1 MKKNFSA
8 TAKRTLIASAVASL
22 MAGSAFAADTAAT
35 PVEGWVEQPKDLAVV
50 DITNKGYVLVDDA
63 KGLTGDFAY
72 STKGEVKTD
81 AVHFASKKAET
92 QVFSGRAW
100 LDNSTGTG
108 KKGVKGLATLAK
120 DAVLVNEG
128 SIFVKG
134 SDANFY
140 MNQAMLADQGGTVE
154 NRGLIVTDKA
164 YGMAIGSNGNGN
176 TPDANKLVNAGNGR
190 IIVNGGAA
198 MELGSGV
205 DASSAENAGSID
217 VNYLG
222 KGAKVDSVGILFGM
236 SGTAKG
242 TFTNTGTIE
251 ADEGAYAIKVD
262 GGNADINLKAGSV
275 RGDILIGGKE
285 GSTVDK
291 VNLTINSDALVEGD
305 LTAKG
310 GKLTLKS
317 ADGAATLNGTL
328 TVDGATVTT
337 AYGTVLTIDAPAVA
351 RVAAPDVDLKKGIF
365 TVAEGS
371 ELNADTVNVTAGTA
385 ANDYRLQ
392 VSGEADIDTLNVT
405 ASTATAIR
413 TLKDGELNI
422 GTVTVTGSG
431 FAINTSDN
439 SVVTVTNAIETAE
452 GTYAFAVW
460 DHSTLNLVDGI
471 NLEKTGRDAIQLQ
484 GGTLSTDSGLFRN
497 AEGTVVDTDKVA
509 VGNAGSTVSFTNNSI
524 SFEDLVA
531 LKKVTGTKLETLA
544 NEITLDGKVLEK
556 MKLADWEKVGGATLA
571 PVTAVVEGN
580 GKISITER
588 FGAKNIE
595 LTGEDSKKGT
605 ADQISIENGA
615 EVTLVGGAQG
625 TELVTSSH
633 ETKPIKLENFF
644 VTGKSTLNL
653 GAANGTSFTYGTLS
667 DVRLEVGSESTVKV
681 RNGDFTLAEGLSVND
696 GASTVTVAEGAT
708 LRTPAD
714 ALSAKGTLTKASIVN
729 NGKLNVDGSLYAQT
743 IDQKGTLT
751 VGGYL
756 NAKNFVEG
764 NKNVTISGGEVV
776 LSGTKRTGKDETGWQ
791 FFTGGAKIDS
801 KLVAENDPTIDTDNE
816 EKGGLLVLGS
826 GQAAAAAEAY
836 QAAHHLDN
844 TLWIGQ
850 ESHIDGVTFE
860 GRATG
865 TWNGMAGVK
874 GENTVA
880 FDLNAIAQSGYT
892 AGKTMDET
900 AAILNT
906 KGKVAVGA
914 DKVYL
919 GGLRNIR
926 QDMLVRNADGIAQM
940 KLGDV
945 ALSDKTQYNDPRV
958 DFGTSFYD
966 GSNALKD
973 GVLSFNVD
981 KEELAGL
988 FEMGLHSAG
997 AVKQELYAVQFGQQ
1011 IADAII
1017 FGWDQI
1023 NEDYDRGVYN
1033 TVKGMLK
1040 DGVEFND
1047 VFKDEYDNAQWVSE
1061 NLKDGVDSLDYF
1073 NAINGYDNAFVSNLR
1088 DAEHAVT
1095 NMAALGGAFSTAV
1108 DINNEV
1114 WKALDR
1120 RTSLANMNVARNE
1133 TGVTPWVDVIGTFN
1147 SADGLYGSSGYE
1159 ADIYGAVFG
1168 ADWTASCGAILGAA
1182 ISVGQ
1187 ADANSVDNSTKVDND
1202 VDFWG
1207 VSIYGSHQIGNVNG
1221 KFDLGYI
1228 STSNDLSA
1236 YAGYF
1241 GKVKESLDADIFTI
1255 GLGAEYLANV
1265 GSLNVVPHAGF
1276 RWSSIDMDSSK
1287 YGADYD
1293 KMNLFQ
1299 MPIGVTFS
1307 GTFDMTGWKVAPMFD
1322 ISVVPAFGDKDAVA
1336 SYTGGIEDSVRVVDT
1351 NPIQATLG
1359 VNASVGAWTFGVNY
1373 GLTAGSDER
1382 LNNSL
1387 NANAR
1392 YTF

>member
-22 MAGSAFAADTAAT
+22 MAGSAFASDTAAT

-72 STKGEVKTD
+72 STKDEVKTD

-134 SDANFY
+134 SGDNFY

-164 YGMAIGSNGNGN
+164 YGMAIGSNGNSNGN
-176 TPDANKLVNAGNGR
+176 TPANKLVNAGNGR

-222 KGAKVDSVGILFGM
+222 KEANVDSVGILFGM
-236 SGTAKG
+236 SENTKG

-275 RGDILIGGKE
+275 RGDIKIGGKE
-285 GSTVDK
+285 GSKVGN
-291 VNLTINSDALVEGD
+291 VNLTINNAALVEGD
-305 LTAKG
+305 LTAKDG
-310 GKLTLKS
+310 ILKIQS

-328 TVDGATVTT
+328 TVDGATVKT
-337 AYGTVLTIDAPAVA
+337 AYGTVLTIDAPDVA
-351 RVAAPDVDLKKGIF
+351 REASTDLELKSGSF
-365 TVAEGS
+365 TVVEGS
-371 ELNADTVNVTAGTA
+371 ELNADTVNVTAGGA
-385 ANDYRLQ
+385 AYRLT
-392 VSGEADIDTLNVT
+392 VEGEANIETLNVA
-405 ASTATAIR
+405 ASNVYTGINTNN
-413 TLKDGELNI
+413 GELNI
-422 GTVTVTGSG
+422 DTLKVTGTG
-431 FAINTSDN
+431 YAIDTAGN
-439 SVVTVTNAIETAE
+439 SVITVSKAIETAE
-452 GTYAFAVW
+452 GTHAFAVAGE
-460 DHSTLNLVDGI
+460 STLNLADGI
-471 NLEKTGRDAIQLQ
+471 NLEKAAAGAIEIRD
-484 GGTLSTDSGLFRN
+484 GTLSTNSAVYRKDGKIGN
-497 AEGTVVDTDKVA
+497 NDKIKTGVD
-509 VGNAGSTVSFTNNSI
+509 STVSFTDEAMT
-524 SFEDLVA
+524 FEDLVA
-531 LKKVTGTKLETLA
+531 LKAVTSADLETLA
-544 NEITLDGKVLEK
+544 NEITRDGKVLEK
-556 MKLADWEKVGGATLA
+556 MKLADWEKIGGATLA

-580 GKISITER
+580 GEISITEHER

-605 ADQISIENGA
+605 DDQISINGA

-633 ETKPIKLENFF
+633 ETKPIKLEKFF
-644 VTGKSTLNL
+644 VTGGSTLNL

-667 DVRLEVGSESTVKV
+667 DVRLGVGGNSKVNV

-729 NGKLNVDGSLYAQT
+729 NGNLKVDGSLYAQT
-743 IDQKGTLT
+743 IDQKGKL
-751 VGGYL
+751 VVAGYL
-756 NAKNFVEG
+756 NAKNFVAG
-764 NKNVTISGGEVV
+764 NTGSNTIEGGEVV
-776 LSGTKRTGKDETGWQ
+776 LSGEQRTGKNESGWN
-791 FFTGGAKIDS
+791 FVAGNMTIRK
-801 KLVAENDPTIDTDNE
+801 KLVANNNPDDPSDNE

-826 GQAAAAAEAY
+826 AQAAAAAEAY

-850 ESHIDGVTFE
+850 ESHIDGVKFGE
-860 GRATG
+860 PATG

-906 KGKVAVGA
+906 KDKVAVGA

-945 ALSDKTQYNDPRV
+945 ALIDKTQYNDPRV

-1236 YAGYF
+1236 NAAYF
-1241 GKVKESLDADIFTI
+1241 GRVKESLDADIFTI
-1255 GLGAEYLANV
+1255 GIGAEYLASV
-1265 GSLNVVPHAGF
+1265 GSVNVVPHAGF

>member
-50 DITNKGYVLVDDA
+50 DITNEGYVLVDDA

-92 QVFSGRAW
+92 QVFSSRAW
-100 LDNSTGTG
+100 LDNSAGEG

-120 DAVLVNEG
+120 GAVLVNEG

-198 MELGSGV
+198 MELGSVV

-222 KGAKVDSVGILFGM
+222 KDAKVDSVGILFGM

-242 TFTNTGTIE
+242 TFTNKGTIE

-262 GGNADINLKAGSV
+262 GGNADINLEAGSV
-275 RGDILIGGKE
+275 RGDIQIGGKE
-285 GSTVDK
+285 GSTVSN
-291 VNLTINSDALVEGD
+291 VNLTIDNAALVEGD

-310 GKLTLKS
+310 GNLTIKS

-328 TVDGATVTT
+328 TVDGAIVTT
-337 AYGTVLTIDAPAVA
+337 AYGTVLTIDAPDVA
-351 RVAAPDVDLKKGIF
+351 REASTDLELKSGSF
-365 TVAEGS
+365 TVVEGS
-371 ELNADTVNVTAGTA
+371 ELNADTVNVTAGT
-385 ANDYRLQ
+385 NGYRLQ
-392 VSGEADIDTLNVT
+392 VYGEADIDTLNVT
-405 ASTATAIR
+405 ASTATAIQ

-431 FAINTSDN
+431 YAVNTSGN

-452 GTYAFAVW
+452 GSYAFAVW
-460 DHSTLNLVDGI
+460 DDSTLNLADGI

-509 VGNAGSTVSFTNNSI
+509 VADTGSTVSFTDNSI

-531 LKKVTGTKLETLA
+531 LKNVTKTELETLA
-544 NEITLDGKVLEK
+544 SEITLDGKVLEK
-556 MKLADWEKVGGATLA
+556 MKLADWAKVGGATLA

-580 GKISITER
+580 GEIHVGDR

-595 LTGEDSKKGT
+595 LSGEDTERDSLFIEGG
-605 ADQISIENGA
+605 ADK

-625 TELVTSSH
+625 TELVKGTH
-633 ETKPIKLENFF
+633 ETKPLKLENFY
-644 VTGKSTLNL
+644 VTQGSTLNL
-653 GAANGTSFTYGTLS
+653 GAKNGTSFTYGELNGVRVTVGGSSTLN
-667 DVRLEVGSESTVKV
+667 V
-681 RNGDFTLAEGLSVND
+681 RNGEFTLAEGLTLND
-696 GASTVTVAEGAT
+696 EGSKANIVEGST
-708 LRTPAD
+708 LRLNDVLNEKNELA
-714 ALSAKGTLTKASIVN
+714 SASLINAGTIT
-729 NGKLNVDGSLYAQT
+729 VDGSLFAQT
-743 IDQKGTLT
+743 IEQGENGKLT
-751 VGGYL
+751 VTGYL
-756 NAKNFVEG
+756 NAKNFVADKAG
-764 NKNVTISGGEVV
+764 VTSIKGGEVV
-776 LSGTKRTGKDETGWQ
+776 LSGAKRTGEKETGWQ
-791 FFTGGAKIDS
+791 FVTGDMTIGK
-801 KLVAENDPTIDTDNE
+801 KLVAENNPGEVNDNE
-816 EKGGLLVLGS
+816 GKGGLLVLGS
-826 GQAAAAAEAY
+826 AQAAAAAEAY

-850 ESHIDGVTFE
+850 ESHIDDVKFGD
-860 GRATG
+860 RATG
-865 TWNGMAGVK
+865 TWNDLEGAR

-906 KGKVAVGA
+906 KDKVAVET

-945 ALSDKTQYNDPRV
+945 ALIAKTQYNDPRV

-966 GSNALKD
+966 GSNALKN

-981 KEELAGL
+981 TEELAEI
-988 FEMGLHSAG
+988 FDMGLHSAG

-1023 NEDYDRGVYN
+1023 NEDWNRGVYN
-1033 TVKGMLK
+1033 TVKGMLS
-1040 DGVEFND
+1040 DEVEYTDFVDN
-1047 VFKDEYDNAQWVSE
+1047 YDDAQWVAA
-1061 NLKDGVDSLDYF
+1061 NLKEGMSSLDYF
-1073 NAINGYDNAFVSNLR
+1073 NAINGFDNAFVSNLR

-1236 YAGYF
+1236 NAAYF
-1241 GKVKESLDADIFTI
+1241 GRVKESLDADIFTI
-1255 GLGAEYLANV
+1255 GIGAEYLASV
-1265 GSLNVVPHAGF
+1265 GSVNVVPHAGF

-1359 VNASVGAWTFGVNY
+1359 VNASVSAWTFGVNY

>member
-50 DITNKGYVLVDDA
+50 DITDKGYVLVDDA

-72 STKGEVKTD
+72 STKSEVKTD

-100 LDNSTGTG
+100 LDNSAGTG

-164 YGMAIGSNGNGN
+164 YGMAIGSNGKGN
-176 TPDANKLVNAGNGR
+176 TTFANKLVNAGNGR

-198 MELGSGV
+198 MELGSV
-205 DASSAENAGSID
+205 VNASSAENAGSID

-222 KGAKVDSVGILFGM
+222 KDAKVDSVGILFGM

-242 TFTNTGTIE
+242 TFTNMGTIE

-262 GGNADINLKAGSV
+262 GGYADINLEAGSV
-275 RGDILIGGKE
+275 RGDIQIGGKE
-285 GSTVDK
+285 GSTVGN
-291 VNLTINSDALVEGD
+291 VNLTINNAALVEGD

-310 GKLTLKS
+310 GNLTIKS

-328 TVDGATVTT
+328 TVDGAIVTT
-337 AYGTVLTIDAPAVA
+337 AYGTVLTIDAPDVA
-351 RVAAPDVDLKKGIF
+351 REASADLELKSGSF
-365 TVAEGS
+365 TVVEGS
-371 ELNADTVNVTAGTA
+371 ELNADTVNVTAGT
-385 ANDYRLQ
+385 NGYRLQ
-392 VSGEADIDTLNVT
+392 VYGEADIDTLNVT
-405 ASTATAIR
+405 ASTATAIQ

-431 FAINTSDN
+431 MAIDMSGS
-439 SVVTVTNAIETAE
+439 SVVTVNKAIESTVDAK
-452 GTYAFAVW
+452 AVAVW
-460 DHSTLNLVDGI
+460 DDSTLNLADGI
-471 NLEKTGRDAIQLQ
+471 DLEKAGSAAIQLK
-484 GGTLSTDSGLFRN
+484 GGTLSTNSAVYRKDGKIAAN
-497 AEGTVVDTDKVA
+497 AKITSD
-509 VGNAGSTVSFTNNSI
+509 NGSTVSFTDETMT
-524 SFEDLVA
+524 FEDLVA
-531 LKKVTGTKLETLA
+531 LKTVTGADLETLA
-544 NEITLDGKVLEK
+544 SKITLDGKVLEK
-556 MKLADWEKVGGATLA
+556 MKLADWAKVGGATLA
-571 PVTAVVEGN
+571 PVTAVIEGN

-595 LTGEDSKKGT
+595 LTGEDGGKDT
-605 ADQISIENGA
+605 ANQISIENGA

-644 VTGKSTLNL
+644 VTGNSTLNL
-653 GAANGTSFTYGTLS
+653 GAENGTSFTYGTLS
-667 DVRLEVGSESTVKV
+667 DVRLEVGNNSKVNV
-681 RNGDFTLAEGLSVND
+681 RNGDFTLAEGLRVND
-696 GASTVTVAEGAT
+696 AFSTVTVAEGAT
-708 LRTPAD
+708 LRTQAD
-714 ALSAKGTLTKASIVN
+714 ALSAEGTLTTASVVN
-729 NGKLNVDGSLYAQT
+729 NGNLNINGSLYAQT
-743 IDQKGTLT
+743 IDQKGVLT
-751 VGGYL
+751 VKGYL
-756 NAKNFVEG
+756 TAKNFVEG
-764 NKNVTISGGEVV
+764 NKDVTISGGEVV

-801 KLVAENDPTIDTDNE
+801 KLVAANDPTIATDNE

-826 GQAAAAAEAY
+826 AQAAAAAEAY

-850 ESHIDGVTFE
+850 ESHIDGVKF
-860 GRATG
+860 GNRATG
-865 TWNGMAGVK
+865 TWNDLEGAR

-906 KGKVAVGA
+906 KDKVAVET

-945 ALSDKTQYNDPRV
+945 ALIAKTQYNDPRV

-966 GSNALKD
+966 GSNALKN

-981 KEELAGL
+981 TEELAEI
-988 FEMGLHSAG
+988 FDMGLHSAG

-1023 NEDYDRGVYN
+1023 NEDWNRGVYN
-1033 TVKGMLK
+1033 TVKGMLS
-1040 DGVEFND
+1040 DEVEYTDFVDN
-1047 VFKDEYDNAQWVSE
+1047 YDDAQWVAA
-1061 NLKDGVDSLDYF
+1061 NLKEGMSSLDYF
-1073 NAINGYDNAFVSNLR
+1073 NAINGFDNAFVSNLR

-1168 ADWTASCGAILGAA
+1168 ADWTAS
-1182 ISVGQ
+1182 SVRRSPS
-1187 ADANSVDNSTKVDND
+1187 ARPMRTPSTTAPR
-1202 VDFWG
+1202 
-1207 VSIYGSHQIGNVNG
+1207 
-1221 KFDLGYI
+1221 LTTT
-1228 STSNDLSA
+1228 STS
-1236 YAGYF
+1236 
-1241 GKVKESLDADIFTI
+1241 
-1255 GLGAEYLANV
+1255 GA
-1265 GSLNVVPHAGF
+1265 
-1276 RWSSIDMDSSK
+1276 
-1287 YGADYD
+1287 
-1293 KMNLFQ
+1293 
-1299 MPIGVTFS
+1299 
-1307 GTFDMTGWKVAPMFD
+1307 
-1322 ISVVPAFGDKDAVA
+1322 
-1336 SYTGGIEDSVRVVDT
+1336 
-1351 NPIQATLG
+1351 
-1359 VNASVGAWTFGVNY
+1359 
-1373 GLTAGSDER
+1373 
-1382 LNNSL
+1382 
-1387 NANAR
+1387 
-1392 YTF
+1392 

>member
-50 DITNKGYVLVDDA
+50 DITDKGYVLVDDA

-100 LDNSTGTG
+100 LDNSTGMG

-222 KGAKVDSVGILFGM
+222 KDAKVDSVGILFGM

-310 GKLTLKS
+310 GELTLKS

-371 ELNADTVNVTAGTA
+371 ELNADTVNVTAGTD
-385 ANDYRLQ
+385 DYRLQ
-392 VSGEADIDTLNVT
+392 VKGEADIDTLNVT
-405 ASTATAIR
+405 ASTHTAIR
-413 TLKDGELNI
+413 TLEDGELNI

-431 FAINTSDN
+431 MAIDMSGS
-439 SVVTVTNAIETAE
+439 SVVTVKKAIESTVDAK
-452 GTYAFAVW
+452 AVAVW
-460 DHSTLNLVDGI
+460 DDSTLNLADGI
-471 NLEKTGRDAIQLQ
+471 DLEKAGSAAIQLK
-484 GGTLSTDSGLFRN
+484 GGTLSTNSAVYRKDGKIAAN
-497 AEGTVVDTDKVA
+497 AKITSDV
-509 VGNAGSTVSFTNNSI
+509 GSTVSFTDEAMT
-524 SFEDLVA
+524 FEDLVA
-531 LKKVTGTKLETLA
+531 LKTVTGADLETLA
-544 NEITLDGKVLEK
+544 SEITLDGKVLEK
-556 MKLADWEKVGGATLA
+556 MKLADWAKVGGATLA

-714 ALSAKGTLTKASIVN
+714 ALSAEGTLTKASIVN

-764 NKNVTISGGEVV
+764 NKNVTINGGEVV

-791 FFTGGAKIDS
+791 FFTGGAEIGS
-801 KLVAENDPTIDTDNE
+801 KLVAENDPAIATDDE

-826 GQAAAAAEAY
+826 AQAATAAEAY

-850 ESHIDGVTFE
+850 ESHIDGVKF
-860 GRATG
+860 GDSATG

-892 AGKTMDET
+892 AGKTLEDT
-900 AAILNT
+900 KQIFNT
-906 KGKVAVGA
+906 TDGTDVAA

-919 GGLRNIR
+919 GNLRNIS
-926 QDMLVRNADGIAQM
+926 QSTLVRNADGVAQI
-940 KLGDV
+940 KLGNV
-945 ALSDKTQYNDPRV
+945 TGTRV

-1061 NLKDGVDSLDYF
+1061 HLKDGVDSLDYF

-1236 YAGYF
+1236 NAAYF
-1241 GKVKESLDADIFTI
+1241 GRVKESLDADIFTI
-1255 GLGAEYLANV
+1255 GIGAEYLASV
-1265 GSLNVVPHAGF
+1265 GSVNVVPHAGF

>member
-22 MAGSAFAADTAAT
+22 MAGVALAADTT
-35 PVEGWVEQPKDLAVV
+35 TKPVEGWVEQPEDLKVV
-50 DITNKGYVLVDDA
+50 DMTGSGSVFVDDA

-72 STKGEVKTD
+72 STKGEVTTD

-100 LDNSTGTG
+100 LDNSSGTG
-108 KKGVKGLATLAK
+108 KKGVKGFATSAK
-120 DAVLVNEG
+120 GAILVNEG
-128 SIFVKG
+128 SVFVKG
-134 SDANFY
+134 SDKNFY

-176 TPDANKLVNAGNGR
+176 PSDANKLVNAGNGR

-198 MELGSGV
+198 MELGSRV
-205 DASSAENAGSID
+205 AASSAENAGSID
-217 VNYLG
+217 VN
-222 KGAKVDSVGILFGM
+222 KDAKVDSVGILFGM
-236 SGTAKG
+236 SETAKG

-262 GGNADINLKAGSV
+262 GGNADINLEAGTV
-275 RGDILIGGKE
+275 RGDIKIGGKE
-285 GSTVDK
+285 GSKVGN
-291 VNLTINSDALVEGD
+291 VNLTINNAALVEGD
-305 LTAKG
+305 LTAKDG
-310 GKLTLKS
+310 TLKIQS

-328 TVDGATVTT
+328 TVDGATVKTT
-337 AYGTVLTIDAPAVA
+337 YGTVLTIDAPAVA
-351 RVAAPDVDLKKGIF
+351 RDAAPDVDLKKGSF
-365 TVAEGS
+365 TVVEGS
-371 ELNADTVNVTAGTA
+371 ELNADTVNVTAGGTA
-385 ANDYRLQ
+385 YRLT
-392 VSGEADIDTLNVT
+392 VEGEANIETLNVA
-405 ASTATAIR
+405 ASNVYTGINTNN
-413 TLKDGELNI
+413 GELNI
-422 GTVTVTGSG
+422 DTLKVTGTG
-431 FAINTSDN
+431 YAIDTAGS
-439 SVVTVTNAIETAE
+439 SVITVSKAIETAE
-452 GTYAFAVW
+452 GTHAFAVAGK
-460 DHSTLNLVDGI
+460 STLNLADGI
-471 NLEKTGRDAIQLQ
+471 NLEKAAAGAIEIRE
-484 GGTLSTDSGLFRN
+484 GTLSTDSAVYRKDGKIVTN
-497 AEGTVVDTDKVA
+497 DKIKTQ
-509 VGNAGSTVSFTNNSI
+509 AGSTVSFTDEAMT
-524 SFEDLVA
+524 FEDLVA
-531 LKKVTGTKLETLA
+531 LKTVTGADLETLA

-556 MKLADWEKVGGATLA
+556 MKLADWEKIGGATLA
-571 PVTAVVEGN
+571 PVTAVVEGK
-580 GKISITER
+580 GEISIAKR

-595 LTGEDSKKGT
+595 LTGEDSN
-605 ADQISIENGA
+605 ADQISINGA

-633 ETKPIKLENFF
+633 ETKPIKLEKFF
-644 VTGKSTLNL
+644 VTGGSTLNL

-667 DVRLEVGSESTVKV
+667 DVRLGVGGNSTVNV

-714 ALSAKGTLTKASIVN
+714 ALSAEGTLTKASIVN
-729 NGKLNVDGSLYAQT
+729 NGNLKVDGSLYAQT
-743 IDQKGTLT
+743 IDQEGNL
-751 VGGYL
+751 VVAGYL
-756 NAKNFVEG
+756 NAKNFVAG
-764 NKNVTISGGEVV
+764 NTGSNTIEGGEVV
-776 LSGTKRTGKDETGWQ
+776 LSGEQRTGENESGWN
-791 FFTGGAKIDS
+791 FVAGNMTIGK
-801 KLVAENDPTIDTDNE
+801 KLVANNNPDDPSDNE

-826 GQAAAAAEAY
+826 AQAAAAAEAY

-850 ESHIDGVTFE
+850 ESHIDGVTL
-860 GRATG
+860 GDPATG

-874 GENTVA
+874 GEKTVA

-906 KGKVAVGA
+906 KDKVAVEA

-1061 NLKDGVDSLDYF
+1061 HLKDGVDSLDYF

-1187 ADANSVDNSTKVDND
+1187 ADANSVDHSTKVDND

-1236 YAGYF
+1236 NAAYF
-1241 GKVKESLDADIFTI
+1241 GRVKESLDADIFTI
-1255 GLGAEYLANV
+1255 GIGAEYLASV
-1265 GSLNVVPHAGF
+1265 GSVNVVPHAGF

-1336 SYTGGIEDSVRVVDT
+1336 SYTGGISESVRVVDT

>member
-50 DITNKGYVLVDDA
+50 DITDKSYVLVDDA
-63 KGLTGDFAY
+63 KGLTGDFAH

-100 LDNSTGTG
+100 LDNSTGKGT
-108 KKGVKGLATLAK
+108 KGVKGLATLAK

-134 SDANFY
+134 SDDNYY

-164 YGMAIGSNGNGN
+164 YGMAIGSNGNSNGN
-176 TPDANKLVNAGNGR
+176 TPANKLVNAGNGR

-205 DASSAENAGSID
+205 DASSAENAGSIV
-217 VNYLG
+217 VNSLG
-222 KGAKVDSVGILFGM
+222 EDAIDSVGVLLGM
-236 SGTAKG
+236 SGDAVG
-242 TFTNTGTIE
+242 TFTNTGSIV
-251 ADEGAYAIKVD
+251 ADEDAYAIKVD

-275 RGDILIGGKE
+275 RGDILIGGKAS
-285 GSTVDK
+285 STVGE
-291 VNLTINSDALVEGD
+291 VNLTINSDALVEGN

-328 TVDGATVTT
+328 TVDGATVET
-337 AYGTVLTIDAPAVA
+337 AYGTVLTIDAPDVA
-351 RVAAPDVDLKKGIF
+351 REASTDLELKSGSF
-365 TVAEGS
+365 TVVEGS
-371 ELNADTVNVTAGTA
+371 ELNADTVNVTAGGA
-385 ANDYRLQ
+385 AYRLT
-392 VSGEADIDTLNVT
+392 VEGEANIETLNVA
-405 ASTATAIR
+405 ASNVYTGINTNN
-413 TLKDGELNI
+413 GELNI
-422 GTVTVTGSG
+422 DTLKVTGTG
-431 FAINTSDN
+431 YAIDTAGN
-439 SVVTVTNAIETAE
+439 SVITVSKAIETAE
-452 GTYAFAVW
+452 GTHAFAVAGE
-460 DHSTLNLVDGI
+460 STLNLADGI
-471 NLEKTGRDAIQLQ
+471 NLEKAAAGAIEIRD
-484 GGTLSTDSGLFRN
+484 GTLSTNSAVYRKDGKIGN
-497 AEGTVVDTDKVA
+497 NDKIKTGVD
-509 VGNAGSTVSFTNNSI
+509 STVSFTDEAMT
-524 SFEDLVA
+524 FEDLVA
-531 LKKVTGTKLETLA
+531 LKAVTRADLETLA
-544 NEITLDGKVLEK
+544 NEITRDGKVLEK
-556 MKLADWEKVGGATLA
+556 MKLADWKEIGGATLA

-580 GKISITER
+580 GEIGITER

-605 ADQISIENGA
+605 DDQISIKNGA

-633 ETKPIKLENFF
+633 ETKPIKLEKFF
-644 VTGKSTLNL
+644 VTGGSTLNL

-667 DVRLEVGSESTVKV
+667 DGRLEVDGNSKVNV

-696 GASTVTVAEGAT
+696 GATVTVAEGAT

-714 ALSAKGTLTKASIVN
+714 LSAEGTPTTASIVN
-729 NGKLNVDGSLYAQT
+729 SGNLNVDGSLYAQT
-743 IDQKGTLT
+743 IDQKKGTLT

-764 NKNVTISGGEVV
+764 NEKVTISGGEVV

-791 FFTGGAKIDS
+791 FFTGGATIGS
-801 KLVAENDPTIDTDNE
+801 KLVAENDPAITTDNE

-826 GQAAAAAEAY
+826 AQAAATAEAY

-860 GRATG
+860 NHRATG

-880 FDLNAIAQSGYT
+880 FDVNAIAQSGYT

-906 KGKVAVGA
+906 KGKVAVEA

-1120 RTSLANMNVARNE
+1120 RTSLANLNVARNE

-1236 YAGYF
+1236 NAAYF
-1241 GKVKESLDADIFTI
+1241 GRVKESLDADIFTI
-1255 GLGAEYLANV
+1255 GIGAEYLASV
-1265 GSLNVVPHAGF
+1265 GSVNVVPHAGF

-1336 SYTGGIEDSVRVVDT
+1336 SYTGGIEDSVRVVDA

>member
-134 SDANFY
+134 SVDNYY

-176 TPDANKLVNAGNGR
+176 TSDANKLVNAGNGR

-205 DASSAENAGSID
+205 AASSAENACSIV
-217 VNYLG
+217 VNSLG
-222 KGAKVDSVGILFGM
+222 EDAIDSVGVLLGM
-236 SGTAKG
+236 SGGAVG

-285 GSTVDK
+285 SSTVDK

-328 TVDGATVTT
+328 TVDGATVET
-337 AYGTVLTIDAPAVA
+337 AYGTVLTIDAPDVA
-351 RVAAPDVDLKKGIF
+351 RKASTDLELKSGSF
-365 TVAEGS
+365 TVVEGS
-371 ELNADTVNVTAGTA
+371 ELNADTVNVTAGT
-385 ANDYRLQ
+385 DGYRLQ
-392 VSGEADIDTLNVT
+392 VQGEADIDTLNVT
-405 ASTATAIR
+405 ASTKTAIQ
-413 TLKDGELNI
+413 TLTDGELNI

-431 FAINTSDN
+431 FAIDTSDD

-460 DHSTLNLVDGI
+460 NNSTLNLADGI

-509 VGNAGSTVSFTNNSI
+509 VVDTGSTVSFTDNSI

-531 LKKVTGTKLETLA
+531 LKNVTGTKLETLA
-544 NEITLDGKVLEK
+544 NEITLNGEALTRMAVSE
-556 MKLADWEKVGGATLA
+556 WSKVGGATLA

-580 GKISITER
+580 GKIRIAEP

-595 LTGEDSKKGT
+595 LTGEDSK
-605 ADQISIENGA
+605 ADQIFIDGA

-667 DVRLEVGSESTVKV
+667 DVRLEVGSESTVNV

-729 NGKLNVDGSLYAQT
+729 NGNLNVDGSLYAQT
-743 IDQKGTLT
+743 IDQRRNL
-751 VGGYL
+751 VVAGYL
-756 NAKNFVEG
+756 NAKNFVAG
-764 NKNVTISGGEVV
+764 NTGSNKIEGGEVV
-776 LSGTKRTGKDETGWQ
+776 LSGEQRTGENESGWNFVTGNM
-791 FFTGGAKIDS
+791 TIGK
-801 KLVAENDPTIDTDNE
+801 KLVADNNE

-826 GQAAAAAEAY
+826 AQAAAAAEAY
-836 QAAHHLDN
+836 QATHHLDN
-844 TLWIGQ
+844 TLWVAQ
-850 ESHIDGVTFE
+850 ESYIDGVQFGE
-860 GRATG
+860 VATG
-865 TWNGMAGVK
+865 TWNGIENVI
-874 GENTVA
+874 GEKTVA
-880 FDLNAIAQSGYT
+880 FDMGSIARSGYA
-892 AGKTMDET
+892 AGKTLEDT
-900 AAILNT
+900 KQIFNT
-906 KGKVAVGA
+906 TDGTDVAA

-919 GGLRNIR
+919 GNLRNIS
-926 QDMLVRNADGIAQM
+926 QSTLVRNADGVAQI

-945 ALSDKTQYNDPRV
+945 TAGKRV
-958 DFGTSFYD
+958 DFGTSLYIAD
-966 GSNALKD
+966 NALTN
-973 GVLSFNVD
+973 GVLSFNVNE
-981 KEELAGL
+981 EELAEI
-988 FEMGLHSAG
+988 FDMGLHSAG
-997 AVKQELYAVQFGQQ
+997 AVSNELHSVQFGQQ

-1023 NEDYDRGVYN
+1023 NEDYDRGAYN
-1033 TVKGMLK
+1033 TVKGMLS
-1040 DGVEFND
+1040 DEVEFADFQDN
-1047 VFKDEYDNAQWVSE
+1047 YDDAKWVAA
-1061 NLKDGVDSLDYF
+1061 NLKDGMSSLDYF

-1236 YAGYF
+1236 NAAYF
-1241 GKVKESLDADIFTI
+1241 GRVKESLDADIFTI
-1255 GLGAEYLANV
+1255 GIGAEYLASV
-1265 GSLNVVPHAGF
+1265 GSVNVVPHASF